1 MKLQSHYNSTLD
13 TPRMIAGQAN
23 NPKTSR
29 AGGRGERQ
37 ERARGHP
44 PRAHEPNGAQE
55 KMAREDGK
63 RDPRISSLGP
73 NPARPYPC
81 NLKDKDAVL

>member
-1 MKLQSHYNSTLD
+1 MSLVRRRASGLLKLQSHYNSTLD
-13 TPRMIAGQAN
+13 TPRMIAGQAI

-44 PRAHEPNGAQE
+44 PPAHEPNGEQE
-55 KMAREDGK
+55 KIAIETQGLVRSTPIHPDL
-63 RDPRISSLGP
+63 IL
-73 NPARPYPC
+73 AI
-81 NLKDKDAVL
+81 

>member
-13 TPRMIAGQAN
+13 TPRMIAGQAI

-44 PRAHEPNGAQE
+44 PPAHEPNGAQE

-81 NLKDKDAVL
+81 IIN